1 MQESVALSIHGFI
14 IIFCFYTFTC
24 MIVLNY
30 LFRELYCI
38 IINLVFLLSYV
49 SYMSLWLRWSGH
61 PIPRID
67 INEFRID
74 WLIDW
79 FIKITRK
86 EEPGNLIREPRQATM
101 TLTLRWL
108 DGVFQ
113 GQYLPSLSV
122 NYVAIN
128 KDMEKF
134 PYNCIR

>member
-24 MIVLNY
+24 RIVLNY

-38 IINLVFLLSYV
+38 IIKVFLLSYV

-86 EEPGNLIREPRQATM
+86 EEPRNLIREPRQATM
-101 TLTLRWL
+101 TLTLSWL

-134 PYNCIR
+134 SYSCIR

>member
-38 IINLVFLLSYV
+38 IIKVFLLSYV

-86 EEPGNLIREPRQATM
+86 EEPRNLIREPRQATM
-101 TLTLRWL
+101 TLTLSWL

-134 PYNCIR
+134 SYSCIR

>member
-38 IINLVFLLSYV
+38 IIKVFLLSYV

-128 KDMEKF
+128 KDMGKF
-134 PYNCIR
+134 PYSCIR

>member
-1 MQESVALSIHGFI
+1 M
-14 IIFCFYTFTC
+14 YD
-24 MIVLNY
+24 VLNY
-30 LFRELYCI
+30 LFPELYCI

-49 SYMSLWLRWSGH
+49 SYMSLWHSWSGH

-86 EEPGNLIREPRQATM
+86 EEPGNLILEPRQATM
-101 TLTLRWL
+101 TLTLRRL

-134 PYNCIR
+134 PYSGIR

>member
-38 IINLVFLLSYV
+38 IIKVFLLSYV

-79 FIKITRK
+79 FIKIARK

-134 PYNCIR
+134 PYSCIR

>member
-38 IINLVFLLSYV
+38 IIKVFLLSYV

-61 PIPRID
+61 PIPRIG

-79 FIKITRK
+79 FMKITRK
-86 EEPGNLIREPRQATM
+86 EEPGNLILEPRQATM

>member
-38 IINLVFLLSYV
+38 IIKVFLLSYV

-74 WLIDW
+74 WLID
-79 FIKITRK
+79 
-86 EEPGNLIREPRQATM
+86 
-101 TLTLRWL
+101 
-108 DGVFQ
+108 
-113 GQYLPSLSV
+113 
-122 NYVAIN
+122 
-128 KDMEKF
+128 
-134 PYNCIR
+134 